1 MVAARKLKVA
11 LLMGGS
17 SSEREVSLSSG
28 KSVLAAL
35 DPEKYEVA
43 AYDPASDLHKL
54 AKDSAHIDVAVVM
67 LHGRGGEDGCIQGF
81 LDSLGVPYQ
90 CSGVMGCA
98 VAMNKTRSKALFR
111 QAGLPVA
118 QDVLVFRGEAEPEK
132 RILAGLS
139 LPVIIKP
146 ANEGSSVGITIVR
159 RLEELGPALE
169 LAFKYD
175 EEVLAEVY
183 LQGVEVTAGVL
194 GNSELTALPLVE
206 IIPTE
211 KYAFF
216 DYEAKYVPGATTEIC
231 PARVG
236 GELTARIQEL
246 ALEAHRCLGLCGYSR
261 ADFILTEEGPVLLE
275 VNTIP
280 GMTETS
286 LLPQAAAQ
294 AGLDFPAL
302 MDRLIELALERRRT
316 A

>member
-1 MVAARKLKVA
+1 MPASRRLKVA
-11 LLMGGS
+11 LLLGGD

-28 KSVLAAL
+28 KAVLKAL

-43 AYDPASDLHKL
+43 TYDPSTDLHRL
-54 AKDSAHIDVAVVM
+54 VKDAAHIDVAVVM

-90 CSGVMGCA
+90 CAGVMGCA

-118 QDVLVFRGEAEPEK
+118 EDVLVLRGEAEPEK
-132 RILAGLS
+132 KILAGID

-146 ANEGSSVGITIVR
+146 ANEGSSVGITIVHR
-159 RLEELGPALE
+159 PEDLAPALE
-169 LAFKYD
+169 LAFSHD
-175 EEVLAEVY
+175 EEVLAEAY
-183 LQGVEVTAGVL
+183 LKGLEVTAGVL
-194 GNSELTALPLVE
+194 GNRELTALPLVE

-216 DYEAKYVPGATTEIC
+216 DYEAKYIPGASTEIC

-236 GELTARIQEL
+236 GELTAHIQEL
-246 ALEAHRCLGLCGYSR
+246 AVEAHRCLGLTGYSR

-294 AGLDFPAL
+294 AGMDFPAL
-302 MDRLIELALERRRT
+302 MDRLIELALERG
-316 A
+316 